1 MHVLNKKSCKYFA
14 RAVAMSGF
22 TSSIFAHYD
31 PNNQL
36 ELMYDTF
43 KTELQNIRNP
53 VALLHFMKTAPVELI
68 LQKTPAISLNY
79 LISISFWAPVIEG

>member
-1 MHVLNKKSCKYFA
+1 
-14 RAVAMSGF
+14 MSGF
-22 TSSIFAHYD
+22 ASAIFAHYD

-53 VALLHFMKTAPVELI
+53 VALLDFMKTAPVELI
-68 LQKTPAISLNY
+68 VQKTPAISLDY
-79 LISISFWAPVIEG
+79 QISRSFWAPVIEG